1 VLRRTL
7 CVGWIAILFFAGA
20 VNSGGQSLKSAAS
33 QDIASRPEELAAVPP
48 SIGATRPSELPNS
61 PQPDEPTTS
70 TIHNLPRQFLHDQF
84 GLWTSPS
91 RLKLSDA
98 TWLVPLAGFTAGL
111 FATDQDVSHSL
122 SNSPDTLRRYQH
134 VSDYGLY
141 SVAGGTG
148 GLYLLGLMT
157 DNEHQ
162 RESGFLSGESAVDS
176 LMVVEALHYATGRQ
190 RPDQGSWAGRFRRR
204 GTSFPS
210 EHSAAAWSI
219 AGIITHE
226 YPSPFMKFLS
236 YGAATAISASRITAK
251 QHFPSDVLVGMA
263 IGYLS
268 SEYVYRSHHNPD
280 LPGGEWET
288 PSVHPESP
296 SHWRVRNMGSP
307 YVPLDS
313 WIYPAM
319 DRLTALG
326 YIHSGFA
333 DMRPWTRME
342 CARQLE
348 EAEDK
353 VAQSEDSDRGA
364 AAIFSSLQAE
374 FSAEINLLSGGDN
387 SELRVASIYTRTTEI
402 AGKPLTDGDHFGQTI
417 INDYGR
423 PVQQGYN
430 NVSGISGWGTAG
442 PFAIFV
448 QGEYQHSPSSPAL
461 PSAAIQAIAYED
473 FAHGAVPTNYPVPLD
488 VPTAAF
494 DQARFLDTY
503 AAMNISGWQLSYGN
517 QSLWWGPSQGG
528 PLMFSNNAQPLRMF
542 RVNRVTPFTLPGF
555 LSCLGPMR
563 LEAFLGQYS
572 GYEFLF
578 TPKGLI
584 GAYGQ
589 PLNPQPVVHG
599 ERISFKPSPNLEI
612 GLSRT
617 TDYGGPGYPL
627 TAHTLLRSLFSASN
641 SNPGTPNKP
650 GSHRSGVDF
659 SYRIPGVRNGLTLY
673 AEGLA
678 EHDEISP
685 ILGPDVAAWLGG
697 FYIPR
702 LPKIPKLDFRV
713 EAGYTDPPSSAGD
726 IAYGAFYYDATWIT
740 GFQNAHH
747 LQGSWMGRQGQGA
760 QAWTTYWLTSRNK
773 IEFACRHQKV
783 SHEFLPGGG
792 TLSDASLRAESSP
805 RSGFSVS
812 ASLQYERWDYPVLP
826 ATRQAN
832 LTSSI
837 QVSVWPKSWR
847 NKVKSTP

>member
-1 VLRRTL
+1 MPD
-7 CVGWIAILFFAGA
+7 A
-20 VNSGGQSLKSAAS
+20 
-33 QDIASRPEELAAVPP
+33 
-48 SIGATRPSELPNS
+48 
-61 PQPDEPTTS
+61 PQPAEPTTS
-70 TIHNLPRQFLHDQF
+70 TIHNLPRELLHDQF
-84 GLWTSPS
+84 GLWTSTS
-91 RLKLSDA
+91 KLKLSDA
-98 TWLVPLAGFTAGL
+98 TWLVPLGGFAAGL
-111 FATDQDVSHSL
+111 FASDHDISHSL
-122 SNSPDTLRRYQH
+122 SNTPNTLKRYQH
-134 VSDYGLY
+134 LSDYGLY
-141 SVAGGTG
+141 SMAGGAG
-148 GLYLLGLMT
+148 SLYFLGLTT
-157 DNEHQ
+157 DNQHQ
-162 RESGFLSGESAVDS
+162 RESGFLSGEAALDS
-176 LMVVEALHYATGRQ
+176 LFVVEALHYATGRQ
-190 RPDQGSWAGRFRRR
+190 RPDQGTGAGTFRRG

-219 AGIITHE
+219 AGIVAHE

-236 YGAATAISASRITAK
+236 YGAATTISASRITAK

-263 IGYLS
+263 IGYLT
-268 SEYVYRSHHNPD
+268 SEYVYRAHHNQG
-280 LPGGEWET
+280 LAGGAWET
-288 PSVHPESP
+288 PAVHPESP
-296 SHWRVRNMGSP
+296 SHWHARNMGSP

-348 EAEDK
+348 EAVDK
-353 VAQSEDSDRGA
+353 VAQSQDGDRGA
-364 AAIFSSLQAE
+364 SALFSSLQTE
-374 FSAEINLLSGGDN
+374 FSSEINLLSGGDN
-387 SELRVASIYTRTTEI
+387 AELRVESIYTRTTEI

-423 PVQQGYN
+423 PVRQGFIS
-430 NVSGISGWGTAG
+430 VSGMSGWAAAG
-442 PFAIFV
+442 PFAV
-448 QGEYQHSPSSPAL
+448 YVRGEYQHSPSAPAL
-461 PSAAIQAIAYED
+461 PSTAIQAIAYED
-473 FAHGAVPTNYPVPLD
+473 FAHGAVPTNYPVPPN

-494 DQARFLDTY
+494 DQLRFLDTY
-503 AAMNISGWQLSYGN
+503 AAMNLSDWQLSYGN

-542 RVNRVTPFTLPGF
+542 RVNRATPFTLPGF
-555 LSCLGPMR
+555 LSFFGPMR

-572 GYEFLF
+572 GYEFVF

-584 GAYGQ
+584 GTYGQ
-589 PLNPQPVVHG
+589 ALNPQPVVHG
-599 ERISFKPSPNLEI
+599 ERISFKPTPNLEI

-627 TAHTLLRSLFSASN
+627 TVHTLLRSLFSASN

-650 GSHRSGVDF
+650 GSHRSGIDF
-659 SYRIPGVRNGLTLY
+659 SYRIPGVRNGVTLY

-678 EHDEISP
+678 EHDEITP

-702 LPKIPKLDFRV
+702 LPRIPRLDFRV
-713 EAGYTDPPSSAGD
+713 EAGYTDPPSSGGD

-760 QAWTTYWLTSRNK
+760 QAWTTYWLSPRNK
-773 IEFACRHQKV
+773 IQFACRHEKV

-792 TLSDASLRAESSP
+792 TLSDANIRVEFWPGSILSLGAW
-805 RSGFSVS
+805 
-812 ASLQYERWDYPVLP
+812 LQYERWNYPALES
-826 ATRQAN
+826 ARQTN
-832 LTSSI
+832 LTTSI
-837 QVSVWPKSWR
+837 QIGLRPKSR
-847 NKVKSTP
+847 RSKHDTSQ